1 MIINFIYLLLFI
13 FVFFW
18 FYINIKKNGLK
29 WIIKGLFQIGILVLF
44 IGGFFKIFFT
54 LPPNLFIK
62 IFFLIIYAW
71 CTVGIN
77 VNFMIPLISLI
88 DQKIVKK
95 YRLKY
100 DLILIAKINLLTLSA
115 ILKFKRFIFFL
126 LKVFFLYT

>member
-1 MIINFIYLLLFI
+1 MIINFIYLFLSI

-29 WIIKGLFQIGILVLF
+29 WIIKGLFQVGILVLF

-62 IFFLIIYAW
+62 IFFLIIYTW

-77 VNFMIPLISLI
+77 VNFMIPLINLI

-95 YRLKY
+95 
-100 DLILIAKINLLTLSA
+100 
-115 ILKFKRFIFFL
+115 
-126 LKVFFLYT
+126 